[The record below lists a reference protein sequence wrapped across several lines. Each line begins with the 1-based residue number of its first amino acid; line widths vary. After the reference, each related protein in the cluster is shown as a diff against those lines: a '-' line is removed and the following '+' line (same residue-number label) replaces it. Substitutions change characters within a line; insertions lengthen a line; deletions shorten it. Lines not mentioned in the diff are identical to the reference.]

1 MAFHLQ
7 STSVTYSLLC
17 QCFTP
22 DVFIDRCCKDLLQL
36 ALALLSR
43 YFVYMRDTL
52 QVLSF
57 PSFHLQSTNLPTKES
72 ITSSSLSPQPT
83 SPASPTPLAETTT
96 TLIVDLLYV
105 RLFSSPYR

>member
-22 DVFIDRCCKDLLQL
+22 DVFKDLLQL

-43 YFVYMRDTL
+43 YFVYVRDTL

-57 PSFHLQSTNLPTKES
+57 PSLHPQSTNLPTKES

-83 SPASPTPLAETTT
+83 SPASPTPLAEATT

-105 RLFSSPYR
+105 CLFSSPYR